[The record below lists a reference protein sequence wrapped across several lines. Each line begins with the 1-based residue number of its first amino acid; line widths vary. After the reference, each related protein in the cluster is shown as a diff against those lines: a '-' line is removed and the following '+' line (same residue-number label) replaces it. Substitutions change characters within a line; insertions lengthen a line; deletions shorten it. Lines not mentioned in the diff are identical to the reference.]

1 MRVLIFL
8 FYLVFF
14 SSCNNYKNEGEKI
27 EISDN
32 QKYANNLIERCIK
45 EGDSRAFGELI
56 TYYGKNHSGRYEV
69 LPIAIIMA
77 DKYNN
82 DNARVTIY
90 YQMIMIHN
98 EGKSNEELFSR
109 LNQNQQDFVVSYLI
123 EGVKNDNPGCKALL
137 KKVLVGGYKL
147 KNDDKQFE
155 SLITPLPREPFR
167 VVTK

>member
-8 FYLVFF
+8 FCFVFF
-14 SSCNNYKNEGEKI
+14 SSCNNKNEGEKI

-32 QKYANNLIERCIK
+32 QKYVNNLIERCVK
-45 EGDSRAFGELI
+45 KGDSRAFGELI
-56 TYYGKNHSGRYEV
+56 TYYGKNNTGRYEV

-82 DNARVTIY
+82 DNARATIY

-98 EGKSNEELFSR
+98 EGKRNEELFSN
-109 LNQNQQDFVVSYLI
+109 LNKNQQDFVASYLI
-123 EGVKNDNPGCKALL
+123 EGVKNKNPGCKALL
-137 KKVLVGGYKL
+137 KKALIGGYKL

-155 SLITPLPREPFR
+155 SLINE
-167 VVTK
+167 